1 MAVELLRAINNYIGL
16 STDVKPTADIDSGS
30 VFTETDTAEDYKF
43 NGTSWFLSS
52 PRRDRSTAVQ
62 MSIDYAHHEAHEGSM
77 YHAHT
82 SAAGGSATKATISFT
97 TPNTAK
103 WFHVVF
109 FYRSNVEATF
119 TMGEG
124 ATVTA
129 VSGTDYKAR
138 NRNRNI
144 ADAST
149 AISAGSAGGATFVT
163 TGGTVTSFGTTVDF
177 DHFGA
182 GQKTGG
188 ESRSS
193 NEWILKKNTTYAFE
207 VESQAATSEVGLAL
221 TWYEHTD
228 RS

>member
-16 STDVKPTADIDSGS
+16 STDVKPTADIDTGS
-30 VFTETDTAEDYKF
+30 VFTESDTGEDFKF
-43 NGTSWFLSS
+43 NGTSWFRSS

-77 YHAHT
+77 YHAHV
-82 SAAGGSATKATISFT
+82 SAAGGAATKATISFT

-109 FYRSNVEATF
+109 FYRSNVEALF

-129 VSGTDYKAR
+129 ASGTDYKAR

-163 TGGTVTSFGTTVDF
+163 EGGTVTNFGTVIDG
-177 DHFGA
+177 DHFGS

-188 ESRSS
+188 GDRAS
-193 NEWILKKNTTYAFE
+193 NEWVLKQNTTYAFE
-207 VESQAATSEVGLAL
+207 IESQAATSEVGLAL
-221 TWYEHTD
+221 T
-228 RS
+228 